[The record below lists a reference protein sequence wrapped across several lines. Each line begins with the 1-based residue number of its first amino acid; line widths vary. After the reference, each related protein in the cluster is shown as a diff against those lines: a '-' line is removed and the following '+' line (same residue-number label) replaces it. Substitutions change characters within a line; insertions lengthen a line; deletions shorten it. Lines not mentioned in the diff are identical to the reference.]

1 MYSRNSF
8 GSYYPINSLIHRL
21 NPVIKLINFVLAIIL
36 ICLSTSVYVNSF
48 ILMLVIIM
56 ILMSY
61 VPILFYLNSIW
72 SLRYCYIIIAF
83 LCLYFEKDLSVCMVY
98 MMKFTVVIEYLNLLA
113 YTTSPSENI
122 YGIEKILSFFNF
134 LYLPISKLAFR
145 INYILRFI
153 PLAQEIEFKTF
164 KAASSRGIDYNHS
177 NIFGRMYAMLKVHSN
192 IRRLIKNKNKEIRE
206 CSELRLFDIKKYRT
220 NYRTNKVNY
229 NDIFFLL
236 FHIGLIVV
244 HLIESG
250 KI

>member
-21 NPVIKLINFVLAIIL
+21 NPVIKLINFLLAIIL
-36 ICLSTSVYVNSF
+36 ICLSSSVYVNSF
-48 ILMLVIIM
+48 MLVLLIIM

-61 VPILFYLNSIW
+61 VPIVFYLNSIW
-72 SLRYCYIIIAF
+72 SLRYVYIIIAF
-83 LCLYFEKDLSVCMVY
+83 LCLYFETNLDACLVY
-98 MMKFTVVIEYLNLLA
+98 MFKFTIVIEYINLLA
-113 YTTSPSENI
+113 FTTSPSENI
-122 YGIEKILSFFNF
+122 YGIERFLSFFNF

-153 PLAQEIEFKTF
+153 PLFQEMEYKTF

-192 IRRLIKNKNKEIRE
+192 INGLVKNKNKEIKE
-206 CSELRLFDIKKYRT
+206 CSELRLYDIRKYRT
-220 NYRTNKVNY
+220 NYRTNKISY